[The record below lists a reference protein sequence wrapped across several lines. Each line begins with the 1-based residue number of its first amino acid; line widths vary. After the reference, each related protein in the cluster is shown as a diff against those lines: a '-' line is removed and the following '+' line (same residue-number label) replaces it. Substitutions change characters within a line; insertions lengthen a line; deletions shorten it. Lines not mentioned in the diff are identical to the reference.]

1 MGDIKEMLKREFKN
15 YPRELL
21 TDIQQEVQNHADET
35 DYEVMIDSIRK
46 AAMALKEA
54 EIPDEQVIALLQKY
68 WDLRRSEA
76 LDLVEE
82 AKSLLQQR

>member
-1 MGDIKEMLKREFKN
+1 MGDIKEMLKKEFKN

-21 TDIQQEVQNHADET
+21 TDIRQHVQDHGEEHAC
-35 DYEVMIDSIRK
+35 EVMIDSIGK

-54 EIPDEQVIALLQKY
+54 EISDEQVIALLQKY